1 MKRVKDSI
9 GVQSSQPFLGE
20 YDFGWVQLEKGDF
33 KPGTNGLT
41 AMEACLECG
50 ACSEEK
56 FLEEEQIEAERID
69 RIMSIVMPAFS
80 ALCFITYCSWYHCCR
95 GTGHFYIQNH

>member
-1 MKRVKDSI
+1 MYSHRSL
-9 GVQSSQPFLGE
+9 FLGE

-56 FLEEEQIEAERID
+56 FLESDQYKSMQAGRI
-69 RIMSIVMPAFS
+69 IGIIIPALFG
-80 ALCFITYCSWYHCCR
+80 LCTILYCSWYYCCR
-95 GTGHFYIQNH
+95 GPEHFYIQNH

>member
-1 MKRVKDSI
+1 L
-9 GVQSSQPFLGE
+9 PFLGE
-20 YDFGWVQLEKGDF
+20 YDFGWVNNGDF
-33 KPGTNGLT
+33 KPGTNDLT

-56 FLEEEQIEAERID
+56 FLESDEYKSTQAWGFD
-69 RIMSIVMPAFS
+69 SIINSIIIPALFG
-80 ALCFITYCSWYHCCR
+80 LCTIIYCSWYYCCR